1 MHFGMLKEDEAKLM
15 AKEARIGT
23 EQAPL
28 WLLLSTVKLR
38 DS

>member
-1 MHFGMLKEDEAKLM
+1 MHFWMRKEDKAKLM
-15 AKEARIGT
+15 AKEARIGR
-23 EQAPL
+23 EQAFL